1 MSFFDKLQDSMAKT
15 INPIAVKL
23 SKNKSICAIQ
33 EGMMMTMPLTIGIS
47 VITILTNL
55 PFEPWLNLLRAT
67 GIYATGQMMMMAVLN
82 LLALYIVVAVSY
94 SYAKNAGYNPITVCL
109 LTLASFVCLMP
120 QMIMVGEERV
130 PGLYQSKLGSDG
142 VFVAMILG
150 ILIPKLYGWLKT
162 KNLTLKLPESVPSMV
177 SESLSPIFISMIIF
191 LIIAAVRTIFAF
203 TPYEDIFV
211 FINTVIAAPIM
222 KFGASPWA
230 LLIVYTITNLLWFFG
245 IHPSAITSVYR
256 PVTTAAMT
264 AATAAFAAGE
274 PIPYVPLLILGMCV
288 IAGGTG
294 NTLGM
299 CIQACFAKSARFK
312 AVGRTAVVPNLFNI
326 NEPVLFGFPVI
337 LNPVFFVPMVLS
349 SLIPGALITLIMNMI
364 GTIPFDPTINLPW
377 VTPAVISGF
386 ARGGFLV
393 AGLILL
399 YIVLGW
405 ILYLPF
411 FKIADN
417 DAWKEEQAS
426 LSSPTEEEEDD
437 KDLFDI

>member
-312 AVGRTAVVPNLFNI
+312 AVGRTAVV
-326 NEPVLFGFPVI
+326 
-337 LNPVFFVPMVLS
+337 
-349 SLIPGALITLIMNMI
+349 
-364 GTIPFDPTINLPW
+364 
-377 VTPAVISGF
+377 
-386 ARGGFLV
+386 
-393 AGLILL
+393 
-399 YIVLGW
+399 
-405 ILYLPF
+405 
-411 FKIADN
+411 
-417 DAWKEEQAS
+417 
-426 LSSPTEEEEDD
+426 
-437 KDLFDI
+437 